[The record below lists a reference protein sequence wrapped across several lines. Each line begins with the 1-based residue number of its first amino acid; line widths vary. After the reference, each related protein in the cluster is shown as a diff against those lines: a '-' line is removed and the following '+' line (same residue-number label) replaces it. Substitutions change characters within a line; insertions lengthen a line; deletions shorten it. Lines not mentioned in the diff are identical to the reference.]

1 MTDSN
6 VIRSTITKQPE
17 PTKFSNLESKASS
30 KDGGYGRKSGKKRR
44 VKKVAKDMYQVVTDK
59 VIAALEKGVKPWVC
73 PWDRTGDYSMLP
85 VNFKTKSVYSG
96 INILLLW
103 SETAEKGF
111 SSPFWL
117 TFKQA
122 QELGGNVIKGQKGT
136 TIIYYKM
143 WEKENEEGE
152 KESIPML
159 KTFVVFN
166 LDQIE
171 NIDKP
176 IFEMTSQREEKE
188 FTVLEHVE
196 EAIDKTGVTIVH
208 SGARAFYSPSA
219 DQITLPEKTRFHSSS
234 DYYATAFH
242 ELVHATGHGS
252 RLNRDLKNSF
262 GSKDYAFEELVAE
275 LGAAFCCADFGVVG
289 DVQHE
294 SYVAGWLSKLNDDK
308 RFIFKAASLASKA
321 HQYLVS

>member
-6 VIRSTITKQPE
+6 VIRSTITKQPK
-17 PTKFSNLESKASS
+17 PTKFSNLESKAAS
-30 KDGGYGRKSGKKRR
+30 KDGGCGRKISKKRR

-73 PWDRTGDYSMLP
+73 PWDRTGDYSMFP

-176 IFEMTSQREEKE
+176 TFEMTSQREEKE

-196 EAIDKTGVTIVH
+196 EAIDKTGVTIVY

-242 ELVHATGHGS
+242 ELVHSTGHGS

-294 SYVAGWLSKLNDDK
+294 SYVAGWLSKLYDDK